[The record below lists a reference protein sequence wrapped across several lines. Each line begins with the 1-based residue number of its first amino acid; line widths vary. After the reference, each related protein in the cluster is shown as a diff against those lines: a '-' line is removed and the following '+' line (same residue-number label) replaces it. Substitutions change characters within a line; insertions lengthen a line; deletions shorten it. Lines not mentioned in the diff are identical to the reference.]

1 VATHRVSELIPF
13 VRVADVDR
21 SIAFYALLGF
31 EVTETF
37 RPRGCLQW
45 AALESAGAQLM
56 LARESAAIDPEQQRV
71 LFYLYAEDLD
81 ALRERLLAGGVE
93 AGAIVDGSPGPA
105 REMRLSDP
113 DGYCLMVAEIE

>member
-1 VATHRVSELIPF
+1 
-13 VRVADVDR
+13 
-21 SIAFYALLGF
+21 
-31 EVTETF
+31 
-37 RPRGCLQW
+37 
-45 AALESAGAQLM
+45 M

-81 ALRERLLAGGVE
+81 ALRERLLAGRID

-113 DGYCLMVAEIE
+113 DGYDLMVAEIE